1 MRVPKWY
8 AKGSSAERLEFLLAI
23 AACHASPTCS
33 LQGLAEKLEL
43 TPFVFGHW
51 KRKGTVP
58 VNRAQEIER
67 LVGRDVVRW
76 ECLVSPDM
84 SNE

>member
-8 AKGSSAERLEFLLAI
+8 NKGSKTERLDFLLNV
-23 AACHASPTCS
+23 AACHASSSCN

-43 TPFVFGHW
+43 TPFVFGYW
-51 KRKGTVP
+51 KRQGTVP
-58 VNRAQEIER
+58 VNRAKEIER

-76 ECLVSPDM
+76 ECLVSPET
-84 SNE
+84 NFE